1 MTGLSLSVNAVKL
14 GFGYLRLPKT
24 EGKPDQALINKMVDK
39 FLSSGGIYFDTA
51 YVYDGAEAAL
61 RDTVVKRHP
70 RGSFKIATKL
80 QIDVAGP
87 EMSMD
92 DIFNTSLER
101 LGTDYIDSYL
111 IHGINAKSNQ
121 KAEKLGAWDHLLK
134 LKAQGLIGHM
144 GFSFHGPPEDLDE
157 ILQKHPEAEF
167 VQLQIN
173 YFDWDNPK
181 VQSRRLYETARAHN
195 KPIIVMEPLLGGKL
209 ASTDSPAA
217 ELFFKADPGA
227 SPASWGL
234 RFAAGLD
241 GVIMVLSG
249 MSSYEQMTDNIATF
263 TNLSP
268 LTEDERSII
277 DKAAGILRSV
287 PRVGCTQCNYCKDCP
302 SNIHI
307 PMLIDIYNDFLIHK
321 TMTNL
326 DRFYYLA
333 TAGSGKALDCTACR
347 ACERICPQNL
357 EIVDTMT
364 NISKMFD

>member
-1 MTGLSLSVNAVKL
+1 MTSLSLSENTVKL

-24 EGKPDQALINKMVDK
+24 DGKPDQSLINKMVDK

-51 YVYDGAEAAL
+51 YVYEGSETAL
-61 RDTVVKRHP
+61 RETVVKRHP
-70 RGSFKIATKL
+70 RESFKIATKL
-80 QIDVAGP
+80 QLDVVGP
-87 EMSMD
+87 EMSME
-92 DIFNTSLER
+92 DILDTSMER
-101 LGTDYIDSYL
+101 LGIDYIDSYL
-111 IHGINAKSNQ
+111 IHGINSGSNQ

-134 LKAQGLIGHM
+134 LKAQGLIRHM

-167 VQLQIN
+167 VQLQLN
-173 YFDWDNPK
+173 YFDWENPK
-181 VQSRRLYETARAHN
+181 VQSRRLYEIAREHN

-217 ELFFKADPGA
+217 ELFFKADPDA

-234 RFAAGLD
+234 RFVAGLD
-241 GVIMVLSG
+241 GVIMTLSG

-263 TNLSP
+263 TNFSP
-268 LTEDERSII
+268 LTKDERSVI

-307 PMLIDIYNDFLIHK
+307 PMLIDVYNDFLIHK
-321 TMTNL
+321 TTTNL

-333 TAGSGKALDCTACR
+333 TVGSGKALDCIACG
-347 ACERICPQNL
+347 ACERICPQSL
-357 EIVDTMT
+357 PIVETMA